1 MEVKRFLIGS
11 RAIFAGYKDFDSITT
26 DTDILIIDDDPDF
39 DIETSLKNTED
50 GMHYIKWPQMSKE
63 DLLKFHS
70 VCYRGTI
77 SQKFLVPEYV
87 EYIGFTIEDLKQLRR
102 LTDHLDDKHTYEKVV
117 YDAYIENNGFFL
129 TDEQKEAAY
138 QEYKRKRV

>member
-11 RAIFAGYKDFDSITT
+11 RAIFGGYKDFDHITT

-39 DIETSLKNTED
+39 DIEASTKNTED
-50 GMHYIKWPQMSKE
+50 GMHYVMWKELSKE
-63 DLLKFHS
+63 ELLKFHS
-70 VCYRGTI
+70 VCYKGTFI
-77 SQKFLVPEYV
+77 QKFLVPEYI
-87 EYIGFTIEDLKQLRR
+87 EYIGLTIEDLKQLGR
-102 LTDHLDDKHTYEKVV
+102 LCNYLDDEHSYEKIV
-117 YDAYIENNGFFL
+117 YNAYIENNGFYL